1 MDCAAN
7 VTIANDH
14 DHGFETR
21 QGNDAIPRPLDGSEN
36 QTEIAIETE
45 MSPEEETAATEIPT
59 ATQMTTLVAGEMMVN
74 AMSVSQPDVNSGTKN
89 FGKRSATVN
98 ANAKRSVVPE
108 SVSES
113 RIGSLTAIEN
123 ATAGSRMNAIQDP
136 NDPMGAIGL
145 GTVETRIEMSARIQ
159 GSELRR
165 KNPPGWIPTSPTNLE
180 SVFLVVRPKTG
191 NWMAFK
197 HGN

>member
-1 MDCAAN
+1 
-7 VTIANDH
+7 
-14 DHGFETR
+14 
-21 QGNDAIPRPLDGSEN
+21 
-36 QTEIAIETE
+36 
-45 MSPEEETAATEIPT
+45 
-59 ATQMTTLVAGEMMVN
+59 
-74 AMSVSQPDVNSGTKN
+74 MSVWQPDVNTETRN
-89 FGKRSATVN
+89 FGKGTATVN

-113 RIGSLTAIEN
+113 RIGTLTATVIEN
-123 ATAGSRMNAIQDP
+123 ATAGSWMNVIQDP

-145 GTVETRIEMSARIQ
+145 GTIETRTEMSARIR
-159 GSELRR
+159 GSESRR
-165 KNPPGWIPTSPTNLE
+165 KNPLGWIPTSPTNLE